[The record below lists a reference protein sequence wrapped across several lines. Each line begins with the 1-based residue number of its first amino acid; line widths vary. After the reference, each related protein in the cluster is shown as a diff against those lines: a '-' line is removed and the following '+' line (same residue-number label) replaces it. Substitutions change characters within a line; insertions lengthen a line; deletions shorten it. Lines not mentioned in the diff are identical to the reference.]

1 MQKVRL
7 KSGTEFMVSEGKT
20 ILDEAIEQG
29 VVLPYSCLTGRCGT
43 CKCKVISG
51 ETTIL
56 NAETSLSVHETNS
69 SFVLT
74 CCRVAVSDVELDI
87 EDLPQ
92 LKHIRS
98 KTTPCKITS
107 ITQCAEDVIEVKLRT
122 PPSGKLIYLP
132 GQYVNIIGPENIS
145 RSYSIANSPS
155 SDGHIT
161 LQIRRVDN
169 GKLSQYWFKDAKV
182 DDLLRMEGPLG
193 TFFVRDSDKTNIIF
207 LATGTGIAPIK
218 AMLESLSK
226 EAELM
231 KDKKIFLFWGNRYS
245 EDFYWEPRF
254 KNLHIEYMP
263 VMSRDTKAKDK
274 PNYVQDM
281 LLDLNLDLKN
291 AIVYSCG
298 AEKMIED
305 ARNKLLKR
313 GLPSDFY
320 HSDAFVS
327 SS

>member
-1 MQKVRL
+1 MPNVRL

-29 VVLPYSCLTGRCGT
+29 IILPYSCLTGRCGT

-51 ETTIL
+51 ETATV
-56 NAETSLSVHETNS
+56 NAETSLSSHETNA

-74 CCRVAVSDVELDI
+74 CCRAAVSDIELDI

-98 KTTPCKITS
+98 KTTPCKIS
-107 ITQCAEDVIEVKLRT
+107 AMKQCTDDVLEVTLRT
-122 PPSGKLIYLP
+122 PPSGKLSYLP
-132 GQYVNIIGPENIS
+132 GQYVNITGPDNIS

-155 SDGHIT
+155 ADGQIT

-169 GKLSQYWFKDAKV
+169 GKLSHYWFYDSKI
-182 DDLLRMEGPLG
+182 DDLLRMQGPFG
-193 TFFVRDSDKTNIIF
+193 TFFVRDSHKTNIIF

-218 AMLESLSK
+218 AMLESLS
-226 EAELM
+226 EDTEFT
-231 KDKKIFLFWGNRYS
+231 KDKKIFLLWGNRFAK
-245 EDFYWEPRF
+245 DFYWEPRF
-254 KNLHIEYMP
+254 KNIHLEYFP
-263 VMSRDTKAKDK
+263 VMSREPDAKDS

-281 LLDLNLDLKN
+281 LLDLNLDLTN
-291 AIVYSCG
+291 AMVYSCG
-298 AEKMIED
+298 SEKMIED
-305 ARNKLLKR
+305 ARDKLLER
-313 GLPSDFY
+313 GLPSDY
-320 HSDAFVS
+320 YLSDAFVS